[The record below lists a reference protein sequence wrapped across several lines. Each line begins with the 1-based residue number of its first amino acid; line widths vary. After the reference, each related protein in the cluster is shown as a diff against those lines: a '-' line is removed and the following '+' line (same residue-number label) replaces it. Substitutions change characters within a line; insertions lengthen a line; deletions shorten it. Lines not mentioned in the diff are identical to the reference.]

1 MKVHTSR
8 FGALEVN
15 DTDIIS
21 LAEGLMGF
29 EDLNR
34 YFIVDPSDDTMILW
48 FQSMDRP
55 EIAFPILEPKI
66 FRPDYRVRLSAN
78 ELRLLKLDSVAK
90 PETLVYSI
98 LTIPEDPRG
107 MTANLKAPIV
117 VNVKENIAR
126 QVVLQENEY
135 SVKCSMYK
143 ELLTLIMSVPREPNM
158 EKQSEM
164 VAAAAVAPKLANS
177 SVEVSPL

>member
-1 MKVHTSR
+1 MKIQTSR
-8 FGALEVN
+8 FGALEVAEA
-15 DTDIIS
+15 DIINLS
-21 LAEGLMGF
+21 EGLMGF
-29 EDLNR
+29 EDLSR

-48 FQSMDRP
+48 FQSVDRS

-78 ELRLLKLDSVAK
+78 ELRLLQIDSVAK

-117 VNVKENIAR
+117 VNVKNGVGR

-143 ELLTLIMSVPREPNM
+143 ELLALIMSAPKSSDSIAERPPE
-158 EKQSEM
+158 
-164 VAAAAVAPKLANS
+164 ATAVAPRDADS
-177 SVEVSPL
+177 SVEVIAL

>member
-1 MKVHTSR
+1 MKVQTSR
-8 FGALEVN
+8 FGALEVSEA
-15 DTDIIS
+15 DIINLS
-21 LAEGLMGF
+21 EGLMGF
-29 EDLNR
+29 EDLHR

-48 FQSMDRP
+48 FQSIDRS

-78 ELRLLKLDSVAK
+78 ELRLLKIDSVAK

-117 VNVKENIAR
+117 INVKDSIGR

-143 ELLTLIMSVPREPNM
+143 ELLALIMSSPKSSDSTVERAPE
-158 EKQSEM
+158 
-164 VAAAAVAPKLANS
+164 ATAVAPREADSN
-177 SVEVSPL
+177 VEVIAL